1 MEHNIITENNGIGQ
15 RPVEHNIISQKTTAL
30 NKGEAIILQLQQR
43 WKLKGLLVNA
53 LRGLALGLILCGLL
67 QVSRQWSV
75 LWLLPLWILS
85 TLVFYF
91 IFPYRRITAK
101 DVTTWIDQHCPEMED
116 SSALLLEP
124 EPAGLAALQ
133 ADKVGN
139 VLEELRVPAPL
150 GHALRT
156 ALLLAG
162 GSLLVLAMM
171 WYVRNRQ
178 GVTNAAKTAV
188 PSAPAPRPAGI
199 AAVQVTVEAPAYTH
213 LEKNSQDNFDLK
225 VPEGSRVQWVLRT
238 DKPAAQLAL
247 RFNDSLEVPLQTK
260 DSLYWQL
267 ERTVQRPGFYQVKLN
282 GALSAL
288 YKLEVI
294 KDLPPRVQITSP
306 AGYTLIDYGQPA
318 QVQLQARL
326 EDDYGLQKATLFVTV
341 ASGSGEAVKFRD
353 LEFPLPLQPG
363 ARQAGAAKLLS
374 FRAFNMQPGD
384 ELYCY
389 ISAEDALHQ
398 EARSE
403 RAMIVWQDT
412 AQLMKLEGMTNG
424 VDLKPAF
431 FRSERQ
437 IIIETEQLLRDKD
450 TISLQRFQEK
460 SSDLGMDQKL
470 LRLRYGQFLGEEAE
484 EGTEHREALDALNNP
499 ADFSNAAKILDLVT
513 DKHDNAEDA
522 TFFDPK
528 TKAQLKATLTEMWN
542 AELRLRTY
550 DPAGALPFAYKALRM
565 LKDLQQQS
573 RAYVA
578 KTGAKLTP
586 LKPGKRL
593 TGELDK
599 IIPPLTERDIRNLN
613 PDTLY
618 RISLGLLEQWQD
630 GQAPDAR
637 QQQLLQRAGMQ
648 LATQAV
654 RDPEAYLPAVAAL
667 RRMLAEGLSAAD
679 LQVAERALQQLVPVP
694 PPQPYRRL
702 QVVDMNLSKTYFE
715 QLKEVKDK

>member
-1 MEHNIITENNGIGQ
+1 M
-15 RPVEHNIISQKTTAL
+15 
-30 NKGEAIILQLQQR
+30 
-43 WKLKGLLVNA
+43 LVNA

-75 LWLLPLWILS
+75 CWLLPLWILS
-85 TLVFYF
+85 TLAFYF

-124 EPAGLAALQ
+124 APAGLAALQ

-139 VLEELRVPAPL
+139 VLEGLHVPAPL
-150 GHALRT
+150 GHALRS

-162 GSLLVLAMM
+162 GSLLVLVMM
-171 WYVRNRQ
+171 WYVSSRQ
-178 GVTNAAKTAV
+178 VPAGANHTAAAG
-188 PSAPAPRPAGI
+188 APAPRPAGI
-199 AAVQVTVEAPAYTH
+199 AAVQVMVEAPAYTRQG
-213 LEKNSQDNFDLK
+213 KTTQADFDLK
-225 VPEGSRVQWVLRT
+225 VPAGSHVQWMLRT
-238 DKPAAQLAL
+238 DKPTAQLAL

-260 DSLYWQL
+260 DSVHWQL
-267 ERTVQRPGFYQVKLN
+267 ERVVQLPGFYQVKLH
-282 GALSAL
+282 GVLSAL

-294 KDLPPRVQITSP
+294 RDQPPQVEITAP
-306 AGYTLIDYGQPA
+306 AAYTLIDYGQPP

-353 LEFPLPLQPG
+353 LQFPLPLQPG
-363 ARQAGAAKLLS
+363 ARQAGATKLLS
-374 FRAFNMQPGD
+374 LRAFNMQPGD

-389 ISAEDALHQ
+389 ISAADALHQ

-450 TISLQRFQEK
+450 TISLQHFQEK

-578 KTGAKLTP
+578 KTGAKLAP
-586 LKPGKRL
+586 LKPEKRL
-593 TGELDK
+593 TGELGK
-599 IIPPLTERDIRNLN
+599 IAGPLTERDIRNLN

-618 RISLGLLEQWQD
+618 RISLGLLEQWRD
-630 GQAPDAR
+630 GQAPDGH
-637 QQQLLQRAGMQ
+637 QQQLLQRAGIQ

-654 RDPEAYLPAVAAL
+654 RDPGGYLPAVAAL
-667 RRMLAEGLSAAD
+667 RRMLATGPSAMD

-694 PPQPYRRL
+694 PFQPYRRP

-715 QLKEVKDK
+715 QLKEGKNK